1 MFRPPTDSERREFIL
16 DNWKDEET
24 EIFVD
29 LSPGHEV
36 VRLTLGDDAYT
47 VCEWKGDEVQEA
59 LEEGVLRPGDWHNSA
74 YEYAIRKD
82 RWDPENKIIQAMYNR
97 LADSYEG

>member
-1 MFRPPTDSERREFIL
+1 MFRDPTQSERRDFIL
-16 DNWKDEET
+16 DNWKEEPT
-24 EIFVD
+24 EIYVD

-47 VCEWKGDEVQEA
+47 ICQWKGDEVQEA
-59 LEEGVLRPGDWHNSA
+59 IEEGLLRTDDWHGSA
-74 YEYAIRKD
+74 YEYACRTD

-97 LADSYEG
+97 LEDSYAE